1 MRMNDIITVITSVK
15 LILAGWFE
23 IQLLVEL
30 ELRMFWRNESIPINF
45 NNNWMKPNQQ
55 WIKLRMNS
63 ENLMPATS
71 IH

>member
-30 ELRMFWRNESIPINF
+30 ELRMFWRNESIPINENKLQIELF
-45 NNNWMKPNQQ
+45 RLSFSYFLKLLNNFHQ
-55 WIKLRMNS
+55 
-63 ENLMPATS
+63 NLF
-71 IH
+71 

>member
-30 ELRMFWRNESIPINF
+30 ELRMFWRNESIPINE
-45 NNNWMKPNQQ
+45 N
-55 WIKLRMNS
+55 KLQIELFRLS
-63 ENLMPATS
+63 
-71 IH
+71 